1 MTIIKVAPLPGKV
14 RGTVVRR
21 GGDDIIIV
29 NEALCPKERER
40 AVRHEAAHIIR
51 GHIDAGG
58 AADAWECEVSLRREG
73 F

>member
-1 MTIIKVAPLPGKV
+1 MPGKV

-40 AVRHEAAHIIR
+40 AVRHEAAHILH
-51 GHIDAGG
+51 GHIDPGG
-58 AADAWECEVSLRREG
+58 AADAGECEVSLRREG